1 MNKSLLFLVFI
12 WGCASSILAQKL
24 SLKSDIGV
32 GTFYMT
38 DLKNFQSTSKPDLGV
53 EIESTGK
60 FPPYY
65 GYGISLVNYLQSGF
79 GIGVTVD
86 FYSTGGRNYYEDY
99 SGYYNLELYA
109 RAYDIGMV
117 FDIQSFS
124 NERNKV
130 WFEVQ
135 TGIKLSTL
143 YVKEELVMPATDLE
157 ENNQFVNTSFWM
169 RPGFRYEFSVFKF
182 LSVGAFLGGEL
193 NPKGTLHLKQDKE
206 VHIVTSSGNNVK
218 ISWTGIRASLSLSFN
233 LNTKKVV
240 VPAN

>member
-1 MNKSLLFLVFI
+1 MFI
-12 WGCASSILAQKL
+12 SVGTSSVLAQKL
-24 SLKSDIGV
+24 SLKSDIGM

-38 DLKNFQSTSKPDLGV
+38 DLKDFQSTSKPDLGV
-53 EIESTGK
+53 EIKSTGK
-60 FPPYY
+60 FPPYF
-65 GYGISLVNYLQSGF
+65 GYGISMVNYLESGF
-79 GIGVTVD
+79 GIGAIVD

-117 FDIQSFS
+117 FDFKSYS
-124 NERNKV
+124 NEKNKV
-130 WFEVQ
+130 WFELQ
-135 TGIKLSTL
+135 TGMKLSTL
-143 YVKEELVMPATDLE
+143 YVKEELVMLSTDLE

-193 NPKGTLHLKQDKE
+193 NPKGILHLKQDKE
-206 VHIVTSSGNNVK
+206 VHIVNSSGNNVK

-233 LNTKKVV
+233 LDTRTISAEVK
-240 VPAN
+240 